1 MSDETFGQQPC
12 PSNERGS
19 VEAELCDDVLNRG
32 ADTLAGPHMD
42 GTHRSWHSVVIWWWR
57 IVIFQQDK

>member
-12 PSNERGS
+12 PSTERGS

-42 GTHRSWHSVVIWWWR
+42 GTHRSWHSVVI
-57 IVIFQQDK
+57 